1 MKPLK
6 QFSVFPISPFLD
18 LSSTVTCRATR
29 AASNYALPG
38 PANPSP
44 ALRFHAR
51 WQPILLPNLPRNDI
65 PVKLSKAWRKRP
77 VPAMRPQKRHRFV
90 HLAATIC
97 SSASA
102 VLSFPQRARPDGT
115 DQMSPVEQ
123 FLYGQQ
129 TLIHTFGT
137 PESCARNCPRA
148 CTVQEVEDLMMPR
161 WICPS
166 KPDDT
171 TSMHLTP
178 TFRDSR
184 DLGQDLFPFS
194 SQFLLILVP
203 LATLLA
209 IILLIVW
216 CRRYANSS
224 YD

>member
-1 MKPLK
+1 
-6 QFSVFPISPFLD
+6 
-18 LSSTVTCRATR
+18 
-29 AASNYALPG
+29 
-38 PANPSP
+38 
-44 ALRFHAR
+44 
-51 WQPILLPNLPRNDI
+51 
-65 PVKLSKAWRKRP
+65 
-77 VPAMRPQKRHRFV
+77 MRPQKRHRFV

-166 KPDDT
+166 KE
-171 TSMHLTP
+171 
-178 TFRDSR
+178 FN
-184 DLGQDLFPFS
+184 G
-194 SQFLLILVP
+194 VP
-203 LATLLA
+203 ESHTKVPNIPAELSKG
-209 IILLIVW
+209 IKE
-216 CRRYANSS
+216 RQ
-224 YD
+224 